1 MKRSRRK
8 SFTGKRVLEEP
19 VRNSACST
27 KQASSNHWHLLQLCN
42 SGKVAP
48 KGFLDDDTR
57 LIGQARGA
65 EPL

>member
-1 MKRSRRK
+1 
-8 SFTGKRVLEEP
+8 
-19 VRNSACST
+19 
-27 KQASSNHWHLLQLCN
+27 LQLCN

-65 EPL
+65 EPGCDLCEAAIEPRRANHGR